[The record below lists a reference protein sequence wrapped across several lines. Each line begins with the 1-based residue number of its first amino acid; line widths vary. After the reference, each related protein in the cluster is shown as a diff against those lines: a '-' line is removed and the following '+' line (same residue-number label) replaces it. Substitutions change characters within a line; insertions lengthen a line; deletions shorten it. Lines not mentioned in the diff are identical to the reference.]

1 MEENDTILTFGG
13 ELKALGDNRF
23 GGYLVRFTSENDPD
37 LTGDYFTAET
47 DYDVDFPGKSTSYWN
62 HGIDVKIGKRTLGKA
77 DLTIDEVG
85 VWAEMILQERDE
97 YEQYVSKWAG
107 EGKLGWSSGTAAHL
121 VERKKVGNAYH
132 ITRWPLGLDASLT
145 HIPAEPRNTVMAL
158 KSFSDQFK
166 MDEQRSADEPK
177 GDAKGA
183 GDAPQSEG
191 DGSEAAKN
199 INPIREDEM
208 ENEEVKTYEMSE
220 EAIET
225 LMGKTADAAAK
236 EAIKAYREAEPP
248 DNGGTDVR
256 VTKDEA
262 DREFFTIADHC
273 KAVKS
278 AKMSDGRNVD
288 PRLLRLKAMEVDA
301 IKAVSAT
308 GASESDLTTGGY
320 LLEPT
325 LVGEVLKPMHEEGP
339 FTKMVRKLPVGNN
352 SNSGW
357 LNGVD
362 ETNRAT
368 GSRWGGIRGYRLAE
382 GGTLTASVPKFRRI
396 NWQLK
401 KYAVLVYGTDELLAD
416 AAQFSEV
423 VRVGAGEEL
432 SFMANDDIFRGV
444 GVGGPFGIINHPAL
458 ISVAKETNQTAT
470 TIVVEN
476 LYKMWARLDSRS
488 KAKSAWF
495 INTDCNPQLD
505 TLAVAAGTAALEPKM
520 VSYGSDGLM
529 RIKGRPVIETE
540 FNDTLGQVG
549 DVLLADMSQYLFWE
563 KQGVQAASS
572 IHVQFLTDET
582 TFRFIYRCDG
592 QPAIAAPM
600 TPYKGTS
607 NTISPF
613 VAIAVRE

>member
-1 MEENDTILTFGG
+1 MDDNETILTFGG

-37 LTGDYFTAET
+37 LTGDYFNAET
-47 DYDVDFPGKSTSYWN
+47 DFDMDFPGKATVYWN
-62 HGIDVKIGKRTLGKA
+62 HGIDSQMKRRKLGKA
-77 DLTIDEVG
+77 DLRVDDAG

-121 VERKKVGNAYH
+121 VERKKVGESNF
-132 ITRWPLGLDASLT
+132 IMRWPLGLDASLT

-166 MDEQRSADEPK
+166 VDEQRSAEEPK
-177 GDAKGA
+177 GDAEGA
-183 GDAPQSEG
+183 GDAPQS
-191 DGSEAAKN
+191 DGADDVAAKN

-208 ENEEVKTYEMSE
+208 EEKEVVTMKVEDFN
-220 EAIET
+220 T
-225 LMGKTADAAAK
+225 LIGETADAAAQ
-236 EAIKAYREAEPP
+236 AAMKAYREAEPP
-248 DNGGTDVR
+248 DKGGVDVR

-262 DREFFTIADHC
+262 DNPFLTLADHC

-278 AKMSDGRNVD
+278 AKMSEGRNID
-288 PRLLRLKAMEVDA
+288 PRLLRLRAMEVEA
-301 IKAVSAT
+301 IKAVS
-308 GASESDLTTGGY
+308 GSGSSESDLTTGGY

-325 LVGEVLKPMHEEGP
+325 LVSEILKPMHEEGP
-339 FTKMVRKLPVGNN
+339 FTSLVRKLPVGNN

-357 LNGVD
+357 INGVN
-362 ETNRAT
+362 ETSRAT

-382 GGTLTASVPKFRRI
+382 GDDLTVSGPKFRRI

-401 KYAVLVYGTDELLAD
+401 KYGVYVYGTDELLAD

-432 SFMANDDIFRGV
+432 SFMANDDIFRGL
-444 GVGGPFGIINHPAL
+444 GVGGPYGLISHPAL

-470 TIVVEN
+470 TIVLEN

-505 TLAVAAGTAALEPKM
+505 ALGLAVGTAALEPKM
-520 VSYGSDGLM
+520 VSYGVDGLM

-549 DVLLADMSQYLFWE
+549 DILLADMSQYLFWE

-572 IHVQFLTDET
+572 IHVQFVSDET
-582 TFRFIYRCDG
+582 VFRFIYRCDG
-592 QPAIAAPM
+592 QPAIAAPL

-607 NTISPF
+607 NTVSPF
-613 VAIAVRE
+613 VAIAIRE